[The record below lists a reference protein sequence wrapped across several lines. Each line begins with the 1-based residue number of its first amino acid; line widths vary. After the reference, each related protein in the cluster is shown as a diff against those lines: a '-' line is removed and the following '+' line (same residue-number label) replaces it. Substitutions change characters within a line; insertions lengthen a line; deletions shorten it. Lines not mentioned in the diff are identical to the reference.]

1 MARAAACSLAA
12 NHLYEQPRC
21 PVPHTVREVLLPCDV
36 IQLLAS
42 DVGATAEEPVGQPT
56 MQRLAVLRQA
66 AVQLGH
72 PRSCLLGRVRPLP
85 GAAARLV
92 GAIAVEAVGRAGA
105 VLTVEVPLGA
115 PQPSGIQAD
124 RIGQRLHPP
133 GPGPVSALH
142 SDRDATGSEIEG
154 HPAI

>member
-1 MARAAACSLAA
+1 MRCDTALTPVGPLGERLFLAPPAQTGLGQGRGFGVEFVEMVPAGACSLAA

-56 MQRLAVLRQA
+56 MQRLAVLRPA

-85 GAAARLV
+85 GAAARL
-92 GAIAVEAVGRAGA
+92 
-105 VLTVEVPLGA
+105 
-115 PQPSGIQAD
+115 
-124 RIGQRLHPP
+124 
-133 GPGPVSALH
+133 
-142 SDRDATGSEIEG
+142 
-154 HPAI
+154 